1 MGKTTKANNKTI
13 KRLRNLLNEESID
26 EHLSKIY
33 YTLGNAGSLSGYVQL
48 CKEVAKR
55 GIPISKQSIRNW
67 LKKQEVYTLH
77 KQRRLRFPRL
87 KYNPLNI
94 DDIWSID
101 LADMNNVARYNKH
114 RYILAVVDHFSRY
127 AWCVPIKNKT
137 TDSVIKAF
145 ESLFKR
151 TKRRPLNI
159 LSDKGREFV
168 SKKFISFLKN
178 HSIHFYTAND
188 PATKASVCERFIRT
202 IKSMIY
208 RYFTFKNT
216 KKYID
221 VLDILVDIYNTRK
234 HRSIGCA
241 PASINESN
249 ILNVWKF
256 MTKNHPKNIFNEKKP
271 KFSVGE
277 YVRVTNPKR
286 SFDKGYIKQWSDEIF
301 SVNKVILSYPLT
313 YRISALDGEII
324 NSLFYEE
331 ELQQVLPKQ

>member
-1 MGKTTKANNKTI
+1 MGKITTTNNKTVE
-13 KRLRNLLNEESID
+13 RERNVIIESSID
-26 EHLSKIY
+26 EILSKIY
-33 YTLGNAGSLSGYVQL
+33 YNLTNPASLSGYVQL
-48 CKEVAKR
+48 CREVAKQ

-77 KQRRLRFPRL
+77 KQRKLRFPRL

-101 LADMNNVARYNKH
+101 LADMNNVARHNRS
-114 RYILAVVDHFSRY
+114 RYILAIVDHFSRY

-137 TDSVIKAF
+137 TESVIKAF
-145 ESLFKR
+145 EALFEK

-168 SKKFISFLKN
+168 SKKFINFLKN
-178 HSIHFYTAND
+178 HSIKFYTAND

-202 IKSMIY
+202 IKSLIY
-208 RYFTFKNT
+208 RYFTLKNT

-221 VLDILVDIYNTRK
+221 VLDVLVNIYNTRK

-241 PASINESN
+241 PSSINENN
-249 ILNVWKF
+249 ILKVWKF
-256 MTKNHPKNIFNEKKP
+256 MTKNHPKNIFNEKKA

-301 SVNKVILSYPLT
+301 LVVKVILSYPLT

-331 ELQQVLPKQ
+331 ELQQVSPKE